1 MSKTTKNL
9 GIMQTIMLTGDNTA
23 TAKAIATQAEID
35 EFYAE
40 LLPQDKVTKVD
51 ELVNNYASVTMVGD
65 GINDAPALATAN
77 LGIAMAAIGN
87 DIAIEIAD
95 IALMSDDIAKLP
107 WLIKQENIINNKT
120 KYKLYYSYKSYFY
133 IFSCV

>member
-1 MSKTTKNL
+1 
-9 GIMQTIMLTGDNTA
+9 
-23 TAKAIATQAEID
+23 
-35 EFYAE
+35 
-40 LLPQDKVTKVD
+40 
-51 ELVNNYASVTMVGD
+51 
-65 GINDAPALATAN
+65 
-77 LGIAMAAIGN
+77 MAAIGN

-120 KYKLYYSYKSYFY
+120 IYKLYYSYKSYFY